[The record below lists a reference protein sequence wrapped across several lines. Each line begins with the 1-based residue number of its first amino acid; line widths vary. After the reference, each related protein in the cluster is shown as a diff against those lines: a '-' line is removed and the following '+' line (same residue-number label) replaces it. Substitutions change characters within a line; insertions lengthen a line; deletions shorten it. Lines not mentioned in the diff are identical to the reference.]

1 MDEKKREEIAL
12 FRYGL
17 IVPFLAPEELE
28 WGVKGELL
36 KRLVKQTLSL
46 PFSKKSSLATSTIRR
61 YLKDYRQKGFDGLK
75 PKSRSDIGKSQKIPS
90 DILEKAFVLK
100 REEPRRSANKII
112 QLMEAHQMDDLVSA

>member
-36 KRLVKQTLSL
+36 KRMVKQTLSM
-46 PFSKKSSLATSTIRR
+46 PFSKKTSLPVNRESNNIMSIKAVAESSDHFKAALSSCSGISTSAVTTCCPVV
-61 YLKDYRQKGFDGLK
+61 GF
-75 PKSRSDIGKSQKIPS
+75 
-90 DILEKAFVLK
+90 V
-100 REEPRRSANKII
+100 
-112 QLMEAHQMDDLVSA
+112 